1 MLLSHLSA
9 LSRLEILPFSSIK
22 LALVATPNNVPVVSK
37 RLTNKNDA
45 IMEII
50 VISIAPIIS
59 NFKNTG
65 LKLGG

>member
-50 VISIAPIIS
+50 VISTAPIIS